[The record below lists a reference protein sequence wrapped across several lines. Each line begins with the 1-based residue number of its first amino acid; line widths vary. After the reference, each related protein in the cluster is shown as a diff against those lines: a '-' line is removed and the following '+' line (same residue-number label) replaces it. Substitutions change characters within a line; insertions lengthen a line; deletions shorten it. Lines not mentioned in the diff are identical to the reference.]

1 MDNKE
6 KNIKWADA
14 MSIRNRLQMECLKNG
29 HSYKEEFAMDVYGIV
44 LTTTIGGKAHG
55 HIVHSVVMWPHGAAE
70 YDTFSDMLT
79 SYEKYKNNIP
89 KDL

>member
-1 MDNKE
+1 METDKH
-6 KNIKWADA
+6 KKWLQA
-14 MSIRNRLQMECLKNG
+14 MSIRNRLQMECIKNG
-29 HSYKEEFAMDVYGIV
+29 HSYVEEFEMDGYGIV
-44 LTTTIGGKAHG
+44 LRTTIGGKKMGQITNA
-55 HIVHSVVMWPHGAAE
+55 VVMWPHGVAE